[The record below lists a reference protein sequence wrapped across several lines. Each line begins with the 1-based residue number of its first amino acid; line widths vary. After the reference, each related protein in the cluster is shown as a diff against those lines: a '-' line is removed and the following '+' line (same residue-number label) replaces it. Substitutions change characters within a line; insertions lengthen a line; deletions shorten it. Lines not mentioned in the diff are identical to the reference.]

1 MLKSDT
7 GFTLIEMI
15 VVTLI
20 IGILAAITG
29 PNLLGFVNRQRLT
42 SATSAAYQ
50 VLRQTQSRAKQEK
63 SAYTVR
69 LATNSGEPQYS
80 VFQEGDTP
88 SFWESLSSK
97 NIAVNVVNDV
107 ESNEN
112 ITFDYKGKVPA
123 LEDSEEVKVVLT
135 FENMKKCIIVETLLG
150 AMRTEDGTNC
160 D

>member
-29 PNLLGFVNRQRLT
+29 PNLLGFVNRQRLS

-63 SAYTVR
+63 SNYTVR
-69 LATNSGEPQYS
+69 LVTNSGEPQYS
-80 VFQEGDTP
+80 IFRNGSTP
-88 SFWESLSSK
+88 SFWESLSST
-97 NIAVNVVNDV
+97 NIAVNVVNNV

-112 ITFDYKGKVPA
+112 ITFDYKGTVPA
-123 LEDSEEVKVVLT
+123 LEDNEVKVILT
-135 FENMKKCIIVETLLG
+135 FENMKKCVIVETLLG
-150 AMRTEDGTNC
+150 AIRTEDGTNC